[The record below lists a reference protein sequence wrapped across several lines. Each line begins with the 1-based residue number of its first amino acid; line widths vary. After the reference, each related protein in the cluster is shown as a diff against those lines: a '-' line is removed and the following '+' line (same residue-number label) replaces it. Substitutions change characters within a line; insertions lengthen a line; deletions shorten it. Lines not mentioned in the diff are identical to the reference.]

1 MFDKKI
7 TNPVL
12 KFYIERIKS
21 MYPADQIGEMLKQS
35 VKSWADNL
43 SYLEKEKI
51 LLRIE
56 ILTFPVNAFLLIRAF
71 GLMIIS
77 AMGGLSYW
85 INSANG
91 GDQPEE

>member
-1 MFDKKI
+1 
-7 TNPVL
+7 
-12 KFYIERIKS
+12 

-35 VKSWADNL
+35 AKSWADVL

-51 LLRIE
+51 LLKIE

-85 INSANG
+85 INSTNG
-91 GDQPEE
+91 GDQPQQ